1 MGTCILTYVVSA
13 LFLGNQ
19 LAEGV
24 TITDIITGN
33 GATALKFF
41 YAKIILMAILLLS
54 LRRYKEAIAVYGIS
68 GFLFVSLWARSAGI
82 IAVLSAFAAYIAI
95 KEQFIHS
102 TKSIV
107 VSALVLM
114 SAMYPVYVV
123 YVNSDLNGEITAGD
137 TGYIQQAYCRQAWHD
152 HRRQ

>member
-1 MGTCILTYVVSA
+1 MGACLLTYVVSA

-33 GATALKFF
+33 VATALKYF

-68 GFLFVSLWARSAGI
+68 GFLFVSL
-82 IAVLSAFAAYIAI
+82 
-95 KEQFIHS
+95 
-102 TKSIV
+102 
-107 VSALVLM
+107 
-114 SAMYPVYVV
+114 
-123 YVNSDLNGEITAGD
+123 
-137 TGYIQQAYCRQAWHD
+137 
-152 HRRQ
+152 